1 MCGSIS
7 GMDRFQGD
15 TRSSQKWLIFE
26 LDLEMHQ
33 VNKVESS
40 DLVLEAACA
49 LANHPEWY
57 IMSTRKL
64 QGHTEPQRE
73 KVGAK

>member
-1 MCGSIS
+1 
-7 GMDRFQGD
+7 
-15 TRSSQKWLIFE
+15 
-26 LDLEMHQ
+26 MHQ
-33 VNKVESS
+33 VNKVDSS
-40 DLVLEAACA
+40 DLVLEAARA

-64 QGHTEPQRE
+64 QGHIEPQRE